1 MSNYDSLATCRYY
14 GPPAGYTHSAS
25 RKKYIAIHCTDND
38 ATAQQEA
45 SYAIHRTDSN
55 KTSTHFYAD
64 PTEVIQSLDT
74 TWEAWHAGSTIGN
87 TYAIAVEFT
96 GTTGKSREWW
106 MANIN
111 WDAIVDVLYHVC
123 ADTGIERKH
132 LSIPQMKAGSYTGFV
147 THNDMRLAWGGTTH
161 TDPGD
166 NFPLDYLIGRIEA
179 RFNPPVPPG
188 GITPPPIRPPVQP
201 PVTGDAIV
209 TNWTTVQR
217 GNKGASVKT
226 AQALLN
232 TYGYGLVED
241 GDFGAKTESATKQF
255 QSRFGLTQD
264 GEFGPKT
271 LSCTIYRKVV
281 AGA

>member
-1 MSNYDSLATCRYY
+1 MTNYDYLPTCRYY
-14 GPPAGYTHSAS
+14 GPPAGYTHNAS

-45 SYAIHRTDSN
+45 TYAIRRTDSN
-55 KTSTHFYAD
+55 KTSTHFYVD
-64 PTEVIQSLDT
+64 KTEVIQSVDT
-74 TWEAWHAGSTIGN
+74 SWQCWHAGSTEGN

-123 ADTGIERKH
+123 ADTGIARKH
-132 LSIPQMKAGSYTGFV
+132 LTWAEMRDGNPTGFV

-166 NFPLDYLIGRIEA
+166 NFPLEYLIARINEK
-179 RFNPPVPPG
+179 FDKPVPPG
-188 GITPPPIRPPVQP
+188 GVTPPPTKPPVQP
-201 PVTGDAIV
+201 PMQGDAIV
-209 TNWTTVQR
+209 TNWTTVKN
-217 GNKGASVKT
+217 GSKGPSVKS

-241 GDFGAKTESATKQF
+241 GDFGAKTEAATKKF
-255 QSRFGLTQD
+255 QSQFGIGSD
-264 GEFGPKT
+264 GQFGPKT
-271 LSCTIYRKVV
+271 LSCALYRKVV